1 MIQVPPIHLTPEET
15 FALEQLFARV
25 GQLAAVKQG
34 WGRNCL
40 GCFFF
45 NEQAEFCD
53 KWKARP
59 PARTIVQG
67 CAAYDPA
74 PF

>member
-15 FALEQLFARV
+15 EALQILFARV
-25 GQLAAVKQG
+25 GQLTAVKQG

-40 GCFFF
+40 GCAFFD
-45 NEQAEFCD
+45 ESTEICG

-67 CAAYDPA
+67 CSAYEA
-74 PF
+74 NPF